1 MIEVSLINWMYNSS
15 LDQFLDLFNGSI
27 EKAERV
33 NNPTKRVKNIEE
45 KLTFETYRYVNRGL
59 FEKDKVSF
67 ILMMCFKILITDQKL
82 NGLDVSMFLKS
93 GAALDIR

>member
-67 ILMMCFKILITDQKL
+67 ILMMCFKILITD
-82 NGLDVSMFLKS
+82 
-93 GAALDIR
+93 